1 MAVVY
6 VLETTPTRVRH
17 IHPDSVT
24 WAQLAGASPET
35 RSAKDEAGGYARAGK
50 RAPLRGATRRDLQVE
65 ITAQHVWMLV
75 SAAMVLLMTPGLGLF
90 YGGMTRA
97 KAALNMIMMSFISAG
112 IVGVVWVLWGYSMTT
127 GDGVLGIF
135 GNPFAYFGL
144 QELMGSPDLIKA
156 GYSATFAIITVAL
169 ISGAIAD
176 RARFSAWVL
185 FVPLWVTVVYC
196 PLAYMVWGGGLMGA
210 EGAVTA
216 AFGQV
221 IDFAGGAVVEISS
234 GTAALV
240 LAVILGPRQG
250 FGKDPGHRPHNIPI
264 IMLGAAILWFG
275 WFGFNGGAATTAEQ
289 AGLIWV
295 NTLVTPAAAM
305 LSWLMTEKARHGHP
319 TSLGA
324 ASGVVAGLVA
334 ITPSCANISPV
345 AAIVLG
351 LAAGAAC
358 AVFVDLKYRF
368 GLDDSLDVVGVHLGA
383 GLIGT
388 LSLGFIALPLDGQAG
403 GLFYGGGF
411 QQLIAQT
418 AAVVITLLLSGAG
431 TLVIGRAIHRTV
443 GFRVSPEAENAG
455 VDLSE
460 HAESAYS
467 FAVPGN
473 GLSPMGPG
481 LPTAAAAPRTPGE
494 ASAQAP
500 SGASGQQAKEDS
512 YA

>member
-1 MAVVY
+1 M
-6 VLETTPTRVRH
+6 
-17 IHPDSVT
+17 
-24 WAQLAGASPET
+24 
-35 RSAKDEAGGYARAGK
+35 
-50 RAPLRGATRRDLQVE
+50 E
-65 ITAQHVWMLV
+65 ITAQHVWLMI
-75 SAAMVLLMTPGLGLF
+75 AGAMVLLMTPGLGLF

-127 GDGVLGIF
+127 GEGILGIF
-135 GNPFAYFGL
+135 GNPFANFGL
-144 QELMGSPDLIKA
+144 QNLIGSPDLIKA
-156 GYSATFAIITVAL
+156 GFSATFAIVTVAL

-176 RARFSAWVL
+176 RAKFSAWAV
-185 FVPLWVTVVYC
+185 FVPVWVTLVYC
-196 PLAYMVWGGGLMGA
+196 PLAYMIWGGGLMSAGGA
-210 EGAVTA
+210 ITE

-240 LAVILGPRQG
+240 LAVIVGQRHG
-250 FGKDPGHRPHNIPI
+250 FAKDPNHRPHNVPF

-289 AGLIWV
+289 AGLVWI
-295 NTLVTPAAAM
+295 NTLVAPAAAM
-305 LSWLMTEKARHGHP
+305 LSWLLTEKIRHGHP

-351 LAAGAAC
+351 LVAGAAC
-358 AVFVDLKYRF
+358 CVFVDLKYRF

-388 LSLGFIALPLDGQAG
+388 LALGFVAFPVDGQGG
-403 GLFYGGGF
+403 GLFYGGGL
-411 QQLIAQT
+411 QQLTAQA
-418 AAVVITLLLSGAG
+418 AAVVVTMILSGG
-431 TLVIGRAIHRTV
+431 VTLVIGQVINRTI
-443 GFRVSPEAENAG
+443 GFRVSHEAEIVG

-460 HAESAYS
+460 HAETAYAFGGLGS
-467 FAVPGN
+467 HFNPLGH
-473 GLSPMGPG
+473 GLSMP
-481 LPTAAAAPRTPGE
+481 APGE
-494 ASAQAP
+494 AAAQAGTAGEAAARP
-500 SGASGQQAKEDS
+500 AKEDTF
-512 YA
+512 A

>member
-1 MAVVY
+1 MPVA
-6 VLETTPTRVRH
+6 
-17 IHPDSVT
+17 
-24 WAQLAGASPET
+24 
-35 RSAKDEAGGYARAGK
+35 
-50 RAPLRGATRRDLQVE
+50 
-65 ITAQHVWMLV
+65 ITAQHVWLMIA
-75 SAAMVLLMTPGLGLF
+75 AAMVLLMTPGLGLF

-127 GDGVLGIF
+127 GDGFLGLF
-135 GNPFAYFGL
+135 GNPFANFGL
-144 QELMGSPDLIKA
+144 QNLMGSPDLIKA
-156 GYSATFAIITVAL
+156 GFSATFAIITVAL

-176 RARFSAWVL
+176 RAKFSAWAA
-185 FVPLWVTVVYC
+185 FVPVWVTLVYC
-196 PLAYMVWGGGLMGA
+196 PLAYMIWGGGLMSAGGA
-210 EGAVTA
+210 MTAV
-216 AFGQV
+216 FGQV

-240 LAVILGPRQG
+240 LALVVGQRHG
-250 FGKDPGHRPHNIPI
+250 FAKDPSHRPHNVPF

-295 NTLVTPAAAM
+295 NTLVAPAAAM
-305 LSWLMTEKARHGHP
+305 LSWLIVEKVRHGHP

-345 AAIVLG
+345 AAIGLG
-351 LAAGAAC
+351 LVAGAAC
-358 AVFVDLKYRF
+358 CVFVDLKYRF

-388 LSLGFIALPLDGQAG
+388 LALGFIALPVDGEGG

-411 QQLIAQT
+411 QQLVAQA
-418 AAVVITLLLSGAG
+418 AAVTVTVLLSGVV
-431 TLVIGRAIHRTV
+431 TLVIGRAINRFI
-443 GFRVSPEAENAG
+443 GFRVSHEAETAG

-460 HAESAYS
+460 HAETAYS
-467 FAVPGN
+467 FGEIFSGHFNPLGHRMPAKPAATVDPAVEP
-473 GLSPMGPG
+473 SPRAG
-481 LPTAAAAPRTPGE
+481 AP
-494 ASAQAP
+494 
-500 SGASGQQAKEDS
+500 AKDS
-512 YA
+512 SFA

>member
-1 MAVVY
+1 M
-6 VLETTPTRVRH
+6 
-17 IHPDSVT
+17 
-24 WAQLAGASPET
+24 
-35 RSAKDEAGGYARAGK
+35 
-50 RAPLRGATRRDLQVE
+50 E
-65 ITAQHVWMLV
+65 ITAQHVWLMI

-135 GNPFAYFGL
+135 GNPFANFGL
-144 QELMGSPDLIKA
+144 QNLMGSPDLIKA

-176 RARFSAWVL
+176 RARFGAWAL
-185 FVPLWVTVVYC
+185 FVPIWITAVYC
-196 PLAYMVWGGGLMGA
+196 PLAYMIWGGGLMSADGA
-210 EGAVTA
+210 ITA

-240 LAVILGPRQG
+240 LALIVGQRHG
-250 FGKDPGHRPHNIPI
+250 FAKDPNHRPHNVPF

-275 WFGFNGGAATTAEQ
+275 WFGFNGGAAITAEQ

-305 LSWLMTEKARHGHP
+305 LSWLVAEKIRHGHP

-345 AAIVLG
+345 AAIGLG
-351 LAAGAAC
+351 LVAGAAC
-358 AVFVDLKYRF
+358 AIFVDLKYRF

-388 LSLGFIALPLDGQAG
+388 LSLGFIALPVDGQGG

-411 QQLIAQT
+411 QQLVAQT
-418 AAVVITLLLSGAG
+418 VAVVITVLLSGVG
-431 TLVIGRAIHRTV
+431 TLVIGRTINKTI
-443 GFRVSPEAENAG
+443 GFRVSREAETAG

-460 HAESAYS
+460 HAESAYA
-467 FAVPGN
+467 FGEMGAGFNPVRHAVPP
-473 GLSPMGPG
+473 LPVASPSPG
-481 LPTAAAAPRTPGE
+481 IQNPAGQRT
-494 ASAQAP
+494 
-500 SGASGQQAKEDS
+500 KEDS
-512 YA
+512 FA

>member
-1 MAVVY
+1 M
-6 VLETTPTRVRH
+6 
-17 IHPDSVT
+17 
-24 WAQLAGASPET
+24 
-35 RSAKDEAGGYARAGK
+35 
-50 RAPLRGATRRDLQVE
+50 E
-65 ITAQHVWMLV
+65 ITAQHVWLMI

-127 GDGVLGIF
+127 GDSVLGLF
-135 GNPFAYFGL
+135 GNPFTHFGL
-144 QELMGSPDLIKA
+144 QDLMGSPDLITA

-176 RARFSAWVL
+176 RARFSAWSM
-185 FVPLWVTVVYC
+185 FVPAWITVVYC
-196 PLAYMVWGGGLMGA
+196 PLAFMIWGGGLMGPD
-210 EGAVTA
+210 GAVTA
-216 AFGQV
+216 VFGQV

-240 LAVILGPRQG
+240 LALIVGQRHG
-250 FGKDPGHRPHNIPI
+250 FAKDPNHRPHNLPF

-305 LSWLMTEKARHGHP
+305 LSWLVVEKVRHGHP

-345 AAIVLG
+345 AAVGLG
-351 LAAGAAC
+351 LVAGAAC
-358 AVFVDLKYRF
+358 CWFVDLKYRF
-368 GLDDSLDVVGVHLGA
+368 GLDDSLDVVGVHLGG

-388 LSLGFIALPLDGQAG
+388 LSLGFIALPVDGAGG

-418 AAVVITLLLSGAG
+418 AAVVITVLLSGIG
-431 TLVIGRAIHRTV
+431 TLLIGQAIHKTI
-443 GFRVSPEAENAG
+443 GFRVSHEAETAG

-460 HAESAYS
+460 HAETAYAFGETGAGFNPLGRLLAHKES
-467 FAVPGN
+467 
-473 GLSPMGPG
+473 
-481 LPTAAAAPRTPGE
+481 PTAAR
-494 ASAQAP
+494 
-500 SGASGQQAKEDS
+500 AKEDS
-512 YA
+512 FA

>member
-1 MAVVY
+1 M
-6 VLETTPTRVRH
+6 
-17 IHPDSVT
+17 
-24 WAQLAGASPET
+24 
-35 RSAKDEAGGYARAGK
+35 
-50 RAPLRGATRRDLQVE
+50 
-65 ITAQHVWMLV
+65 

-112 IVGVVWVLWGYSMTT
+112 TIAVIWVLWGYSMTT

-135 GNPFAYFGL
+135 GNPFTSFGL
-144 QELMGSPDLIKA
+144 QNLLGSADLIKA

-176 RARFSAWVL
+176 RAKFAAWAV
-185 FVPLWVTVVYC
+185 FVPVWVTVVYC
-196 PLAYMVWGGGLMGA
+196 PLAYMIWGGGLMSADGA
-210 EGAVTA
+210 ITAV
-216 AFGQV
+216 FGQV

-240 LAVILGPRQG
+240 LALIVGQRHG
-250 FGKDPGHRPHNIPI
+250 FAKDPNHRPHNVPF
-264 IMLGAAILWFG
+264 IMLGAAMLWFG

-295 NTLVTPAAAM
+295 NTLVAPAAAM
-305 LSWLMTEKARHGHP
+305 LSWLVTEKIRHGHP

-345 AAIVLG
+345 AAIGLG
-351 LAAGAAC
+351 LVAGAAC
-358 AVFVDLKYRF
+358 AIFVDLKYRF

-388 LSLGFIALPLDGQAG
+388 LSLGFIALPVEGQGG

-411 QQLIAQT
+411 QQLVAQSV
-418 AAVVITLLLSGAG
+418 AVVVTLLLSGAA
-431 TLVIGRAIHRTV
+431 TLVIGRAINRTI
-443 GFRVSPEAENAG
+443 GFRVSHEAETVG

-460 HAESAYS
+460 HAETAYAFGETGAS
-467 FAVPGN
+467 FN
-473 GLSPMGPG
+473 
-481 LPTAAAAPRTPGE
+481 
-494 ASAQAP
+494 P
-500 SGASGQQAKEDS
+500 SGIASPQFPSASSSPVIQDFAGQRAREDS
-512 YA
+512 LA

>member
-1 MAVVY
+1 
-6 VLETTPTRVRH
+6 
-17 IHPDSVT
+17 
-24 WAQLAGASPET
+24 
-35 RSAKDEAGGYARAGK
+35 
-50 RAPLRGATRRDLQVE
+50 VE
-65 ITAQHVWMLV
+65 ISAQQVWLMI

-112 IVGVVWVLWGYSMTT
+112 IVGVIWVLWGYSMTT
-127 GDGVLGIF
+127 GDGVLGLF
-135 GNPFAYFGL
+135 GNPFANFGL
-144 QELMGSPDLIKA
+144 QNLMGSPDLIKA

-176 RARFSAWVL
+176 RAKFSAWAV
-185 FVPLWVTVVYC
+185 FVPIWITVVYC
-196 PLAYMVWGGGLMGA
+196 PLAYMIWGGGLMSG
-210 EGAVTA
+210 GAVSA
-216 AFGQV
+216 VFGQV

-240 LAVILGPRQG
+240 LAVIVGQRHG
-250 FGKDPGHRPHNIPI
+250 FAKDPNHRPHNIPF

-275 WFGFNGGAATTAEQ
+275 WFGFNGGAATSAEQ
-289 AGLIWV
+289 AGLIWI

-305 LSWLMTEKARHGHP
+305 LSWLVIEKIRHGHP

-345 AAIVLG
+345 AAIGLG
-351 LAAGAAC
+351 LVAGAAC

-388 LSLGFIALPLDGQAG
+388 LALGFIALPVDGQGG
-403 GLFYGGGF
+403 GLFYGGGV

-418 AAVVITLLLSGAG
+418 AAVVITLLLSGIG
-431 TLVIGRAIHRTV
+431 TLIIGRAINKTI
-443 GFRVSPEAENAG
+443 GFRVSREAETAG

-460 HAESAYS
+460 HAESAYAFGEIGS
-467 FAVPGN
+467 GFRP
-473 GLSPMGPG
+473 LSHAIPQ
-481 LPTAAAAPRTPGE
+481 AAAAPHAPAESSSPANGNP
-494 ASAQAP
+494 AQRH
-500 SGASGQQAKEDS
+500 AKEDS
-512 YA
+512 FA

>member
-1 MAVVY
+1 M
-6 VLETTPTRVRH
+6 
-17 IHPDSVT
+17 
-24 WAQLAGASPET
+24 
-35 RSAKDEAGGYARAGK
+35 
-50 RAPLRGATRRDLQVE
+50 E
-65 ITAQHVWMLV
+65 ITAQHVWLMI

-127 GDGVLGIF
+127 GEGVLDIF
-135 GNPFAYFGL
+135 GNPFASFGL
-144 QELMGSPDLIKA
+144 QNLMGSPDLIKA

-176 RARFSAWVL
+176 RAKFGAWAL
-185 FVPLWVTVVYC
+185 FVPVWVTVVYC
-196 PLAYMVWGGGLMGA
+196 PLAYMVWGGGLMSAG
-210 EGAVTA
+210 GAVTA
-216 AFGQV
+216 VFGQV

-240 LAVILGPRQG
+240 LALIVGQRHG
-250 FGKDPGHRPHNIPI
+250 FAKDPNHRPHNVPV

-305 LSWLMTEKARHGHP
+305 LSWLVTEKVRHGHP

-334 ITPSCANISPV
+334 VTPSCANISPV
-345 AAIVLG
+345 AAIGLG
-351 LAAGAAC
+351 LVAGAAC

-388 LSLGFIALPLDGQAG
+388 LALGFIALPVDGQGG
-403 GLFYGGGF
+403 GLFYGGGP

-418 AAVVITLLLSGAG
+418 AAVVITLLLSGLG
-431 TLVIGRAIHRTV
+431 TLVIGRVINKTV
-443 GFRVSPEAENAG
+443 GFRVSHEAETAG

-460 HAESAYS
+460 HAESAYAFGETGS
-467 FAVPGN
+467 GFNPLRRGPATLPGAPH
-473 GLSPMGPG
+473 G
-481 LPTAAAAPRTPGE
+481 AAERP
-494 ASAQAP
+494 
-500 SGASGQQAKEDS
+500 AKEDS
-512 YA
+512 FA

>member
-1 MAVVY
+1 M
-6 VLETTPTRVRH
+6 
-17 IHPDSVT
+17 
-24 WAQLAGASPET
+24 
-35 RSAKDEAGGYARAGK
+35 
-50 RAPLRGATRRDLQVE
+50 RRDPQVE
-65 ITAQHVWMLV
+65 ITAQHVWLMIA
-75 SAAMVLLMTPGLGLF
+75 AAMVLLMTPGLGLF

-135 GNPFAYFGL
+135 GNPFTNFGL
-144 QELMGSPDLIKA
+144 QNLMGSPDLIKA

-176 RARFSAWVL
+176 RAKFGAWAL
-185 FVPLWVTVVYC
+185 FVPVWITVIYC
-196 PLAYMVWGGGLMGA
+196 PLAYMIWGGGLMSAG
-210 EGAVTA
+210 GAVTA
-216 AFGQV
+216 VFGQV

-240 LAVILGPRQG
+240 LALIVGQRHG
-250 FGKDPGHRPHNIPI
+250 FAKDPNHRPHNIPF

-275 WFGFNGGAATTAEQ
+275 WFGFNGGAASSAEQ

-305 LSWLMTEKARHGHP
+305 LSWLVTEKLRHGHP

-334 ITPSCANISPV
+334 ITPSCANISPL
-345 AAIVLG
+345 AAIGLG
-351 LAAGAAC
+351 LVAGAAC
-358 AVFVDLKYRF
+358 AVFVDFKYRF

-388 LSLGFIALPLDGQAG
+388 LALGFIALPVDGHGG
-403 GLFYGGGF
+403 GLFYGGGL
-411 QQLIAQT
+411 QQLEAQF
-418 AAVVITLLLSGAG
+418 AAVVITVLLSGIG
-431 TLVIGRAIHRTV
+431 TAVIGRAINKTI
-443 GFRVSPEAENAG
+443 GFRVSHEAETAG

-460 HAESAYS
+460 HAESAYAFNEVGGAFHPLS
-467 FAVPGN
+467 HAVAHF
-473 GLSPMGPG
+473 
-481 LPTAAAAPRTPGE
+481 TAAPRT
-494 ASAQAP
+494 SAKDNSLERQAR
-500 SGASGQQAKEDS
+500 EDS
-512 YA
+512 FA

>member
-1 MAVVY
+1 M
-6 VLETTPTRVRH
+6 
-17 IHPDSVT
+17 
-24 WAQLAGASPET
+24 
-35 RSAKDEAGGYARAGK
+35 
-50 RAPLRGATRRDLQVE
+50 E
-65 ITAQHVWMLV
+65 ISAQHVWLMI

-112 IVGVVWVLWGYSMTT
+112 IVGVIWVLWGYSMTT

-135 GNPFAYFGL
+135 GNPFANFGL
-144 QELMGSPDLIKA
+144 QNLMGSPDLIKA

-176 RARFSAWVL
+176 RAKFGAWAL
-185 FVPLWVTVVYC
+185 FVPIWITVVYC
-196 PLAYMVWGGGLMGA
+196 PLAYMIWGGGLMSAG
-210 EGAVTA
+210 GAVTA
-216 AFGQV
+216 VFGQV

-240 LAVILGPRQG
+240 LAVIVGQRHG
-250 FGKDPGHRPHNIPI
+250 FAKDPNHRPHNIPF

-275 WFGFNGGAATTAEQ
+275 WFGFNGGAATSAEQ
-289 AGLIWV
+289 AGLIWI

-305 LSWLMTEKARHGHP
+305 LSWLVTEKIRHGHP

-345 AAIVLG
+345 AAIGLG
-351 LAAGAAC
+351 LVAGAAC

-388 LSLGFIALPLDGQAG
+388 LALGFIALPVDGQGG
-403 GLFYGGGF
+403 GLFYGGGL

-418 AAVVITLLLSGAG
+418 VAVVITLLLSGIG
-431 TLVIGRAIHRTV
+431 TLVIGRAINKTI
-443 GFRVSPEAENAG
+443 GFRVSREAETAG
-455 VDLSE
+455 VDLAE
-460 HAESAYS
+460 HAESAYA
-467 FAVPGN
+467 FGEIGGGFRPLN
-473 GLSPMGPG
+473 HG
-481 LPTAAAAPRTPGE
+481 LPHAAATTHSPNESSSVAGQSLPPRP
-494 ASAQAP
+494 
-500 SGASGQQAKEDS
+500 AKEDS
-512 YA
+512 FA